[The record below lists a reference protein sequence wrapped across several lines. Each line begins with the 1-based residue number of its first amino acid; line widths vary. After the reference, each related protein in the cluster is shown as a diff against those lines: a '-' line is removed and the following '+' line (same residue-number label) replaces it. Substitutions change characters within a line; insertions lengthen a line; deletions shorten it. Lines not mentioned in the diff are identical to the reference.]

1 MGAGLLGTMVLK
13 GGLEHRQ
20 MLVGLEAPETL
31 LGFMHARGSRAQTHL
46 RVPPALHIPAHLAND
61 AVHALDDVGAGQRA
75 AQVRRQAEP
84 VDGEDLVQT
93 LEDGLGDSWGLMF
106 KPLGEVADQTLGF
119 HGIVLFPGLTKGPA
133 NAGMKLRRKPVQDI
147 PGLVDLMPTSA

>member
-1 MGAGLLGTMVLK
+1 MTAAVVLK

-20 MLVGLEAPETL
+20 MLVSLEAPEAL
-31 LGFMHARGSRAQTHL
+31 LRFQHARGGPAQSHL

-75 AQVRRQAEP
+75 AQIRREAKP
-84 VDGEDLVQT
+84 VDGQDLVQT
-93 LEDGLGDSWGLMF
+93 LENGFGDSRGLMF

-119 HGIVLFPGLTKGPA
+119 HGIVLFPSLTKGPA
-133 NAGMKLRRKPVQDI
+133 NTGMKLRRKPVQNI